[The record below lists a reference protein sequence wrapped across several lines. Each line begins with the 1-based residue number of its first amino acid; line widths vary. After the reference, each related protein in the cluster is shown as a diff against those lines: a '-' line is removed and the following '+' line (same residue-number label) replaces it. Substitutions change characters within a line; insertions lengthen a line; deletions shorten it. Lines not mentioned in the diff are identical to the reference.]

1 MSEKRTQILRLAKKF
16 PSQLIKTIKK
26 GKFVTNA
33 AKEAPA
39 PKATNIAGRAQH
51 INVDEDANNDRKFTD
66 LSSIN

>member
-1 MSEKRTQILRLAKKF
+1 MIIVNANIVIEVLYWD
-16 PSQLIKTIKK
+16 KTIKK

-39 PKATNIAGRAQH
+39 PKATNMAGRAQH

-66 LSSIN
+66 LSSINWYL